1 MCDGGSS
8 SSSVRLF
15 RSSLLAVKVYI
26 QLLADVGHA
35 ALNAIGPLSHC
46 LYRPLA
52 LPFVVPRCNG
62 L

>member
-1 MCDGGSS
+1 MCESGS

-35 ALNAIGPLSHC
+35 TLSAIGPLLHC
-46 LYRPLA
+46 LHRPLCRSLFHDVMDLA
-52 LPFVVPRCNG
+52 S
-62 L
+62 